1 MTEQEQNEV
10 TSAHEYEGREKPDN
24 SKTFRDI
31 FAQYSNSMEAV
42 REFFSRLSP
51 LVVEMQEGIV
61 KERETY
67 LQEIFQH
74 FIKDAKK
81 EEIQEL
87 RDVFHNMRVYFDEPT
102 PKTKTEPPEI
112 KSTAVVNILLKVV
125 RYVSNSPEE
134 DIHRELL
141 NRSIL
146 MCLVS
151 HFEVLVADL
160 VHAFYRIAPDAIS
173 TDDKVLSVNEL
184 KQFSSIN
191 EALRSIVSNRI
202 DDLLRGSVNDWQKFF
217 ESRMKIDMTYLVP
230 DWVQWVEY
238 FQRRH
243 IFMHAGGRATER
255 YLSNVDWEKLGAYI
269 ERPKEGD
276 KMDIPDS
283 YLQPAIDA
291 FQISGLLLC
300 QEVWRKLMPTDSDT
314 RHNSITG
321 LPSIVYSCLLTRH
334 WNVSERLAAWG
345 EKDPQASDEDTM
357 LIYKFNRWLSTK
369 RQGRWTEVEKEV
381 EAFDCS
387 AKNRKYA
394 MARASLLDQTDKYF
408 KLLSKALGT
417 DITIEH
423 LQEWPIFEEMRI
435 DPRFAK
441 IIENTTG

>member
-1 MTEQEQNEV
+1 MPEQEQNEV
-10 TSAHEYEGREKPDN
+10 TSAHEYEGSEKPDN

-31 FAQYSNSMEAV
+31 SAQYSNSMEAV

-74 FIKDAKK
+74 FTKDAKK

-87 RDVFHNMRVYFDEPT
+87 GDVFRSLRVYFDEPT
-102 PKTKTEPPEI
+102 QKTKTESLEI
-112 KSTAVVNILLKVV
+112 KSTAVANILLKLV
-125 RYVSNSPEE
+125 RYLSNYPE

-160 VHAFYRIAPDAIS
+160 VHAFHRIAPDAIS

-184 KQFSSIN
+184 KEFSSIN
-191 EALRSIVSNRI
+191 EALRSIVSNRV

-217 ESRMKIDMTYLVP
+217 ESRMKIDMTHLVP
-230 DWVQWVEY
+230 DWARWVEY

-255 YLSNVDWEKLGAYI
+255 YLSNVDWRKLGGYI

-291 FQISGLLLC
+291 FQTSGLLLC
-300 QEVWRKLMPTDSDT
+300 QEVWRKLVPTDSDT
-314 RHNSITG
+314 RHTSITG
-321 LPSIVYSCLLTRH
+321 LLSVVYGCLLTRQ
-334 WNVSERLAAWG
+334 WKVSEQLATWG
-345 EKDPQASDEDTM
+345 ENDPQASDENTM
-357 LIYKFNRWLSTK
+357 LTYRFNRWLSIK
-369 RQGRWTEVEKEV
+369 RQGRWTEVEKEA

-387 AKNRKYA
+387 AKSRKYA
-394 MARASLLDQTDKYF
+394 MARASLLGQTDEF
-408 KLLSKALGT
+408 FELLPKALGV
-417 DITIEH
+417 DITAEH

-441 IIENTTG
+441 IIEKTTG